1 MNSSKEQNFEKQLQQ
16 LEEIVEKL
24 DSSDVPLDESL
35 KLYEEGIAIY
45 RSLNKRITEAEQKI
59 IDISKINYEIEINET
74 SNFKEEL

>member
-35 KLYEEGIAIY
+35 KLYEDGIVLY
-45 RSLNKRITEAEQKI
+45 RALNKRITEAEQKI
-59 IDISKINYEIEINET
+59 IDISKINNEIEINET